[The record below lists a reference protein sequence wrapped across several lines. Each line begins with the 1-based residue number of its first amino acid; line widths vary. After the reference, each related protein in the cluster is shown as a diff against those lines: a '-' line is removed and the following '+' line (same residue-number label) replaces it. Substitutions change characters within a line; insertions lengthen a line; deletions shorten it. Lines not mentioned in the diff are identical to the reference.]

1 VATDEPTCARHP
13 EVVTRLRCS
22 NCDDLICPD
31 CWREAAVGYKCPDC
45 IKADTGGVDPGSRT
59 RSAGATRGGLL
70 ERFSGGVGG
79 GGRPS
84 SASGPVSTDVHVRG
98 TVVGVAAT
106 VAGGLL
112 MVPILLGG
120 FLLLISSGVIGWGVA
135 RAVYWATQERNSTYL
150 RTIALLFP
158 AAAVLLGVLLGD
170 TTQQTGLEALAL
182 AAAVYGGWIVVRQR

>member
-1 VATDEPTCARHP
+1 M
-13 EVVTRLRCS
+13 VTRLRCS

-45 IKADTGGVDPGSRT
+45 IKADTGGVDPG
-59 RSAGATRGGLL
+59 TRGRSVGAGRSGLL
-70 ERFSGGVGG
+70 ERFGGSGGT
-79 GGRPS
+79 RPS
-84 SASGPVSTDVHVRG
+84 PTAGPVPTDVHVRG

-170 TTQQTGLEALAL
+170 ATQQTGLEALAL